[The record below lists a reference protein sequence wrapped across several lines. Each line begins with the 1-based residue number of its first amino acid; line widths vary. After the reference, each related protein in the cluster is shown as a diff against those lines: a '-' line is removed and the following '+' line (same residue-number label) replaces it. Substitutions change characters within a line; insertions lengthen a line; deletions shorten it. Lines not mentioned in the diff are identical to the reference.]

1 MFQLFMVTTS
11 FEIQGHTVRSY
22 RRSLC
27 HDEKRLSNQ
36 SVELLDKDPFN
47 CCWRKTL
54 LLYTISGQRGAVA
67 AFHVQKKLD
76 MRSSFLKIRIHCY

>member
-11 FEIQGHTVRSY
+11 FEIQGHTVRSN

-36 SVELLDKDPFN
+36 SVELLDKTPLTAGGE
-47 CCWRKTL
+47 KHYY
-54 LLYTISGQRGAVA
+54 YTQ
-67 AFHVQKKLD
+67 
-76 MRSSFLKIRIHCY
+76 